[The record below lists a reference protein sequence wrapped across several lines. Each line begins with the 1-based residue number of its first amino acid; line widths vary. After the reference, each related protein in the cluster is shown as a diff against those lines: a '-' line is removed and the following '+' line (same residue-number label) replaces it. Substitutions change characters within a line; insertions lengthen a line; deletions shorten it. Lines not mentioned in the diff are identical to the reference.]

1 MFFSSARFKA
11 FILMY
16 QESML
21 VHRFIVNIILSP
33 DAGPTTHQ
41 LCDFEQVIQSHEPH
55 FSLICKRKKI
65 ISNTRWL
72 LRSKKATMVK
82 LLCVCQKQKHL
93 NAPCPS
99 PCLFGHTKEF
109 IPNIWIL
116 NNPLPSRPMKMHD
129 RCLYLLM
136 P

>member
-65 ISNTRWL
+65 IWQGL
-72 LRSKKATMVK
+72 VKAPGV
-82 LLCVCQKQKHL
+82 
-93 NAPCPS
+93 
-99 PCLFGHTKEF
+99 G
-109 IPNIWIL
+109 
-116 NNPLPSRPMKMHD
+116 MK
-129 RCLYLLM
+129 
-136 P
+136 